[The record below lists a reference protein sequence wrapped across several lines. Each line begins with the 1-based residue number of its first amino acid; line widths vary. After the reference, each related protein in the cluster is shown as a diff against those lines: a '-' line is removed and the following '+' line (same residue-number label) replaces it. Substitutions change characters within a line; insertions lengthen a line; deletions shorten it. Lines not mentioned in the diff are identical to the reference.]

1 MGQQASV
8 NPPAVVMNA
17 LWIGPTISAL
27 HLLCLLSAVRA
38 GHPVRLWSYTPRP
51 ELPGEI
57 EVADGREILD
67 DALIIRHR
75 QTGSPALFSDRF
87 RFELIGRGYGA
98 WMDTDLL
105 VLRRITA
112 EDGFIA
118 SRFDSTEPSVAVW
131 MLLYPPG
138 SPLSETLLH
147 YARQTHFI
155 PPWQPFHRRFALQLR
170 RALGLDWSIAVHRW
184 GSVGPLLMW
193 HACALHGWTGRLSP
207 MARFAPIPYAEKDR
221 PFRADG
227 DVEAVLTDRVD
238 AIHLYHQGLSGG
250 IDGRNGNDR
259 RDWRFEPGSFLY
271 RQAVEIGLPR
281 SMEWRK

>member
-17 LWIGPTISAL
+17 LWIGRTISAL

-57 EVADGREILD
+57 EVGDGREILD

-87 RFELIGRGYGA
+87 RFELIARGYGA

-105 VLRRITA
+105 VLRRIEA
-112 EDGFIA
+112 EDGFIGSHEIARKA
-118 SRFDSTEPSVAVW
+118 SVGVW
-131 MLLYPPG
+131 ALMFPPG
-138 SPLSETLLH
+138 SDLAACVLH
-147 YARQTHFI
+147 YARQTNYI
-155 PPWQPFHRRFALQLR
+155 PPWQPWRDRLDLHLR
-170 RALGLDWSIAVHRW
+170 RATFRDWSVAVHPW
-184 GSVGPLLMW
+184 GSAGPQLMAY
-193 HACALHGWTGRLSP
+193 ACARTGWTHRLSP
-207 MARFAPIPYAEKDR
+207 MERFAPLFYNQKHL

-227 DVEAVLTDRVD
+227 NMEAFLSDRVE
-238 AIHLYHQGLSGG
+238 AIHLYNQGLDGG
-250 IDGRNGNDR
+250 VRAKKEPGPAHWD
-259 RDWRFEPGSFLY
+259 FEPGSFLWQ
-271 RQAVEIGLPR
+271 QAVEIGLPR
-281 SMEWRK
+281 TMAWRR